1 MVHYLT
7 QFCIIIPRV
16 SVGGAVVECSTHM
29 RKVVSSNSHP
39 DMEAL
44 GKASHSP
51 AHGRRRMA
59 ALCQG
64 TKQLSFT

>member
-1 MVHYLT
+1 MQL
-7 QFCIIIPRV
+7 FL
-16 SVGGAVVECSTHM
+16 GGLVAERSTRM
-29 RKVVSSNSHP
+29 RKVVSSYPHP

-51 AHGRRRMA
+51 AHGRRSMA

-64 TKQLSFT
+64 TNNISFSIHCLND